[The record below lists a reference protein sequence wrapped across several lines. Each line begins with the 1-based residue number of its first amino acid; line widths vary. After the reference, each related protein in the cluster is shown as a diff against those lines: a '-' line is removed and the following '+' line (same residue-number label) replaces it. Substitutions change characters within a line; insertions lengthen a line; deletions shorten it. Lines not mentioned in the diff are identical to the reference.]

1 MEEGSPIWT
10 AEAEA
15 MLRNIPFF
23 ARPQARQ
30 NIEKLALERH
40 CEYITPELVEEAR
53 RVFGQ

>member
-1 MEEGSPIWT
+1 MDEGSPIWT